1 MRSKA
6 WRGVGP
12 WTFQGVTMTFHSNPI
27 HAALAMLIA
36 GSALSFWA
44 AQAQTAAPA
53 QATQTAAAPAAPQ
66 LTIRDIYDRL
76 EAAGYRD
83 IREIEFDDGRY
94 EVKAQNAKGERVKLK
109 VNAATGAVEQE
120 RVHR

>member
-27 HAALAMLIA
+27 HAVLAMLIA
-36 GSALSFWA
+36 GSALAFWA

-53 QATQTAAAPAAPQ
+53 QATQTVAAPAAPQ